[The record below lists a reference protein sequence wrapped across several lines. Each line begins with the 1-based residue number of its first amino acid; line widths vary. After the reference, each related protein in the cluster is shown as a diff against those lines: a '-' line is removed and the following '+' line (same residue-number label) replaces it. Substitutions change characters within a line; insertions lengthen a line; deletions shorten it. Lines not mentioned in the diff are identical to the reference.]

1 MSDMVSLGKGG
12 DVTIMT
18 KADNRIQNKKV
29 PFTMR
34 MDKRLSDRLDKQA
47 QKLGISKSAY
57 ITLILKGELSN
68 TIQKDE

>member
-1 MSDMVSLGKGG
+1 
-12 DVTIMT
+12 
-18 KADNRIQNKKV
+18 
-29 PFTMR
+29 MR